1 MESPLMDWDEAT
13 TLGGSA
19 ARLIEQITLLF
30 ERISAD
36 GYIVTPP
43 TWKITEGIQVRSE
56 HTRRFAIIEL
66 DGRLRIAKVI
76 EPEPIDGP
84 IQMIPPSQGPVEVE
98 ALDPAWRA
106 ILDPLTCDACRRRH
120 GMTQAN
126 VTVQVFR
133 GCNSPGGCRCVVPGR
148 PPRPNSNRAG
158 G

>member
-1 MESPLMDWDEAT
+1 MDWDEAT
-13 TLGGSA
+13 TVGAAA
-19 ARLIEQITLLF
+19 ARLIDQITLIF
-30 ERISAD
+30 ERITAA

-43 TWKITEGIQVRSE
+43 TWKSIEESQVRPGY
-56 HTRRFAIIEL
+56 TRPFVVVEL
-66 DGRLRIAKVI
+66 DGHLQIATVI

-84 IQMIPPSQGPVEVE
+84 IQMIPTNHGPPEVE

-106 ILDPLTCDACRRRH
+106 ILDQLTCDACRRRH
-120 GMTQAN
+120 GMTQAE

-133 GCNSPGGCRCVVPGR
+133 GCNSPGGCRCVVSPSGR